1 MVASARCS
9 AMTERTEQ
17 GSDEQVSVS
26 GRNAYPDF
34 LAAKL
39 ARIREPH
46 VAPLNDL
53 ADEIAD
59 ARGLP
64 PSHIPYIDPDSGGIY
79 ARAMVMLDN
88 PSTKAQAGTGSGL
101 LSLDNNDRTARN
113 LREAYARHGVAGNDL
128 VGWNAVPF
136 PVAGIRNGGST
147 PKEREEGAPWIRE
160 FVRRCPNLQFVLLL
174 GGAARDGWKLS
185 GLTSP
190 APVVP
195 WSVPHPSMRGLN
207 SPPDARVRFEA
218 AVIHLARQLNG
229 A

>member
-1 MVASARCS
+1 L
-9 AMTERTEQ
+9 
-17 GSDEQVSVS
+17 SVN
-26 GRNAYPDF
+26 GRNAYPEF
-34 LAAKL
+34 RAAKL
-39 ARIREPH
+39 ARIRELH

-64 PSHIPYIDPDSGGIY
+64 RSHVPYIDPDSGGIH
-79 ARAMVMLDN
+79 ARVMVMLDN

-113 LREAYARHGVAGNDL
+113 LREAYARHGVAASDM

-147 PKEREEGAPWIRE
+147 AAERREGAPWIRE
-160 FVRRCPNLQFVLLL
+160 FVRRCPNLKFVLLL
-174 GGAARDGWKLS
+174 GNAAREG
-185 GLTSP
+185 GQRANLTTP
-190 APVVP
+190 APIVP
-195 WSVPHPSMRGLN
+195 WPVPHPSMRGLN
-207 SPPDARVRFEA
+207 SPPDARTRFEA
-218 AVIHLARQLNG
+218 AVIQLAKELNG